1 MAETEDAIR
10 QRLGMNDALALKLAH
25 LPLRPP
31 MRLTPGE
38 RQVIT
43 LIAHGKSDAQIAKA
57 RGTSVRT
64 VLNQVTSVF
73 RKLGIKTREELLA
86 LLGAAPK

>member
-1 MAETEDAIR
+1 VAETDDAIR
-10 QRLGMNDALALKLAH
+10 QRLVMSDALAQRLSH

-31 MRLTPGE
+31 LRLTPGE

-43 LIAHGKSDAQIAKA
+43 LIAQGKTDAQIAKA